1 MDETIEKLE
10 AALDILNAR
19 RHSTPRLGAPILLIK
34 FALDDLR
41 NSPYRFSE
49 DYKGNFESYKKA
61 LNKNIKDL

>member
-1 MDETIEKLE
+1 MEETIEKLE

-19 RHSTPRLGAPILLIK
+19 RPSTHGLGAPILLLK

-61 LNKNIKDL
+61 LAKNIKDL